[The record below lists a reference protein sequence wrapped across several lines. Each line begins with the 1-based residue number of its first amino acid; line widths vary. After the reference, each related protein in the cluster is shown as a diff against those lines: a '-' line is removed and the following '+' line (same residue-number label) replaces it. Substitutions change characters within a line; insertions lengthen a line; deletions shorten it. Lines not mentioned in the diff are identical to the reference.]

1 MSRLLQR
8 LGRFSFRRRRAVL
21 AVWIALLVAGG
32 GAAGLAGG
40 SFSGSFSIPGTES
53 QKANDLLGERAPAT
67 KGATGRIVFGAPEGE
82 RLTGEARATVREA
95 LGEIEGAPGIGSVSD
110 PFSTGTVS
118 KDGRVAYA
126 EIRFDREQSALTDLD
141 LDVVSAAA
149 DAAASRGLQVGVTG
163 DAAPEA
169 EGGGATEGIGIVVA
183 FVVLLITFG
192 SIVAAGMP
200 LLTAVVGVGIGLT
213 GIMAA
218 SAVFDLSSAVIS
230 LAAMLGLAVGIDYAL
245 FITSRYRALAQGG
258 LPLEAAAGQAVGTAG
273 TAVVFAGSTVVVALV
288 ALVVSG
294 VPFMAAMG
302 IAAAA
307 TVALAVV
314 IAVTLVPALLGFA
327 GGRVLRGKR
336 ADQGDAGSSTLGLRW
351 VDAVVRHRGVAIGLV
366 VVVTLALAAPLTHL
380 RLGLPD
386 DGSKPVGTPQ
396 RTAGDLTTRAF
407 GAGFNGPLTIV
418 AEVPRGTDAKA
429 AATTVAGRLA
439 ELGDVASVSPPQ
451 TADAGLA
458 IVQVTPRSGPSS
470 VATKDLVREIRD
482 DEAALTAGTRA
493 DLSVTGATAVNID
506 VADRMGS
513 ALIPYL
519 AVIIVLAF
527 LLLTVA
533 FRSILVPLTAVS
545 GFLLSVAAALGA
557 MVGVFQDGFGA
568 ELIGVG
574 ETAPI
579 VSLIPILTVG
589 ILFGLA
595 MDYQVFLVSGMREAH
610 VHGAGPQEAVRS
622 GFRHSARVVTAAG
635 LIMVSVFAGFILP
648 DDAIIKSIGF
658 ALTVGVLI
666 DTFLVRMTLIPALMS
681 LLGERAWWLPRW
693 LDRLL
698 PDVDIEGA
706 NLERHE
712 GGDGGSGADADA
724 GDDGRG
730 AADEDP
736 RTDADRVATG
746 RASA

>member
-8 LGRFSFRRRRAVL
+8 LGRLSFRRRRTVL
-21 AVWIALLVAGG
+21 AVWIALFLAGI

-67 KGATGRIVFGAPEGE
+67 KGATGRIVFGAPAGE
-82 RLTGEARATVREA
+82 RLTGEARATVRDA
-95 LGEIEGAPGIGSVSD
+95 LGEIEGAPGIASVSD

-126 EIRFDREQSALTDLD
+126 EVRFDREQAALTDLD
-141 LDVVSAAA
+141 LDVVSTAA
-149 DAAASRGLQVGVTG
+149 DAAESRGLQVGVTG
-163 DAAPEA
+163 DAAPEPA
-169 EGGGATEGIGIVVA
+169 GGGATEGIGIVVA

-213 GIMAA
+213 GIVAA

-245 FITSRYRALAQGG
+245 FISSRYRALAQGG
-258 LPLEAAAGQAVGTAG
+258 MPLEAATGQAVGTAG
-273 TAVVFAGSTVVVALV
+273 SAVVFAGSTVVVALV
-288 ALVVSG
+288 ALVVTG

-327 GGRVLRGKR
+327 GQRVLRGKR
-336 ADQGDAGSSTLGLRW
+336 ADRGTAGSTTLGLRW
-351 VDAVVRHRGVAIGLV
+351 VDAVVRHRGVAIGLI

-386 DGSKPVGTPQ
+386 DASKPVGTPQ

-429 AATTVAGRLA
+429 ATTTVAGRLA

-451 TADAGLA
+451 TADVGLA

-533 FRSILVPLTAVS
+533 FRSLLVPLTAVG

-568 ELIGVG
+568 ELISVG

-698 PDVDIEGA
+698 PNVDIEGA

-712 GGDGGSGADADA
+712 GGDGGAGADADA

-730 AADEDP
+730 TADEDRGP
-736 RTDADRVATG
+736 DAGRVTTG